1 MESAW
6 AGLVGV
12 GGWVLVLDLGV
23 TLTKVMVTGASRGIG
38 AAIARQF
45 AVRGFEL
52 AIVARRESALEA
64 LCDELL
70 KLGASTATYRTAD
83 LSDLGQV
90 TSWPTTWM
98 NSDSMCSSTTLQSD
112 TGTPRGT
119 HRERSC
125 AR

>member
-52 AIVARRESALEA
+52 VIVARRESALEA

-70 KLGASTATYRTAD
+70 NSGRRPPRIEPLTY
-83 LSDLGQV
+83 
-90 TSWPTTWM
+90 PT
-98 NSDSMCSSTTLQSD
+98 L
-112 TGTPRGT
+112 
-119 HRERSC
+119 
-125 AR
+125 ARLRAGRRPG